1 MPVNFGERN
10 TRRFQTIDRF
20 LKETGVTRIEQG
32 SVAQALIDAIFAE
45 MDSLEIGVQS
55 ELLNFNP
62 LSAGESYAQA
72 WADLFGIQPR
82 MPKRAFATAFDK
94 AVRLFVRVGTF
105 GDLTGGSP
113 LILPVGSFRVYGVS
127 RQVFNDSERSE
138 FPLSYELIDAVTLE
152 PTDSE
157 VWISVVASGAGSS
170 YDVGVGAL
178 NSHDYPLEGLEVE
191 NVLPILNSE
200 NGDTAESLRYAIT
213 RSAYGRNPSSEDRI
227 LYALQRISAIDD
239 LRIKRGVSHPAS
251 IDIYIDTISFL
262 IPDSLVQEA
271 NQAIQS
277 LVESPEKIFVA
288 KAPRIGLSLQAD
300 VEFKIGVSES
310 KKEELLISLEN
321 LCFARLSRLRL
332 GQPLALEDL
341 RRDLL
346 LAHAEV
352 ANLHDMRAW
361 IHRDSFTGIRVFSE
375 IPADTY
381 IEPESHERLFPEQ
394 VSRKP
399 FLFRRR
405 A

>member
-32 SVAQALIDAIFAE
+32 SVAQALLDAIFAE

-82 MPKRAFATAFDK
+82 LPKRAFATAFDK

-113 LILPVGSFRVYGVS
+113 LVLPPGSFQIYGVS

-138 FPLSYELIDAVTLE
+138 FPLSYELVDTVTLQ
-152 PTDSE
+152 PADSE
-157 VWISVVASGAGSS
+157 AWISVVASGAGSS

-178 NSHDYPLEGLEVE
+178 SSHDYPLEGLEVE

-200 NGDTAESLRYAIT
+200 NGDTPESLRYAIT
-213 RSAYGRNPSSEDRI
+213 RSAYGRNPSAEDRI
-227 LYALQRISAIDD
+227 LYALQRISAISD
-239 LRIKRGVSHPAS
+239 LRIRRGFSHPAS

-271 NQAIQS
+271 SQAIQS
-277 LVESPEKIFVA
+277 LVESPEKVFVS
-288 KAPRIGLSLQAD
+288 KAPRVGLSLQAD
-300 VEFKIGVSES
+300 VEFKIGTSES
-310 KKEELLISLEN
+310 RKDEILLGLEN
-321 LCFARLSRLRL
+321 LCFASLSRMKL
-332 GQPLALEDL
+332 GQPMSLEDL

-346 LAHAEV
+346 IGYAEV

-361 IHRDSFTGIRVFSE
+361 IHRDSFAGTRVYSE
-375 IPADTY
+375 VSPDTY
-381 IEPESHERLFPEQ
+381 IEPELHERLFPEQ